1 MSPQPSLF
9 RGEIVVFLRQ
19 MAALLRH
26 FNERNLPANLL
37 SAPEQTAP
45 ESLQHGSTP
54 GLGTL
59 IKRPFRPR
67 VHKNC
72 EFCRDGNLSG
82 SNCVELSGD
91 FRSFSDT

>member
-54 GLGTL
+54 RSRHTDQAA
-59 IKRPFRPR
+59 ISPA
-67 VHKNC
+67 
-72 EFCRDGNLSG
+72 S
-82 SNCVELSGD
+82 SQEL
-91 FRSFSDT
+91 

>member
-45 ESLQHGSTP
+45 ESLQQRLDARSRHTDQAAISP
-54 GLGTL
+54 A
-59 IKRPFRPR
+59 
-67 VHKNC
+67 
-72 EFCRDGNLSG
+72 S
-82 SNCVELSGD
+82 SQEL
-91 FRSFSDT
+91 